1 MYIMKNEGENENNKF
16 LVMTEKGKH
25 VQFSISQTLS

>member
-1 MYIMKNEGENENNKF
+1 MRGKNENNKF